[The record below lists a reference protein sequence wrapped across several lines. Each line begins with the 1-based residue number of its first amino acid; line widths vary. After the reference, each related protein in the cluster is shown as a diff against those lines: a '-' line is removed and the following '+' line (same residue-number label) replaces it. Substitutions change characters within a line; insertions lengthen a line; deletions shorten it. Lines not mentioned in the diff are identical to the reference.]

1 MGSVSGASVAIG
13 ARPSQQHHNMVMR
26 ATVVVFTIVLIIAGV
41 FASEIAK
48 EQNGELAEDDILQ
61 LSHSLQETQSNLND
75 LEDLNVHVKRD
86 AVAYQ
91 KKKIKKRRK
100 QKKKGKR
107 KNGKGTG
114 KRNKKK
120 KTRKS
125 KSQRKSITGKGR
137 RKSKIKQKSKKLSA
151 KKKKK
156 NGNRKSKNSKG
167 QKSRKSK
174 KKKTKKQGKKKGKK
188 SKANKGKRSKK
199 NKIKRK
205 KNKTRKRKS
214 KIKQKSKKSSAK
226 KKKKNGNRKSK
237 KSKGQKSRKSKK
249 KKTDSCQSLDCL
261 NNLVQTL
268 KVEKDTVRNFLAQ
281 RKRVKNKLQLMK
293 NKQDKKGDR
302 WGTAMFLEKRLGE
315 TKDHKGNNSNGP
327 LCKGVYNSKM
337 GKMASDV
344 AHTLEDCNATIEEAC
359 KNHIE
364 VNKTELDEM
373 DACEK
378 DYREYKAESELCQNK
393 TNDCSCWNDLAKKIK
408 RIQDC
413 NTGVGSAKKAEQSI
427 KKDYAK
433 CKNVFINC
441 SKMEDDAIE
450 YMIQCYTS
458 ASQIKKNIKEL
469 ITIKDAATKLKKN
482 QEAVVSSSQS
492 KNSAKEAG

>member
-1 MGSVSGASVAIG
+1 MGSVSGASVAIR

-41 FASEIAK
+41 FASQIAK

-61 LSHSLQETQSNLND
+61 LSHSLQETQSNLDD

-86 AVAYQ
+86 AVADQ

-107 KNGKGTG
+107 KNGKVTG

-120 KTRKS
+120 KARKS
-125 KSQRKSITGKGR
+125 KSQRKSKAGKG
-137 RKSKIKQKSKKLSA
+137 K
-151 KKKKK
+151 
-156 NGNRKSKNSKG
+156 
-167 QKSRKSK
+167 RKSK

-205 KNKTRKRKS
+205 KNKTRKLNTKKSKSRRKNRKEKLLKKMRKS
-214 KIKQKSKKSSAK
+214 KSRRGK
-226 KKKKNGNRKSK
+226 KKTGRKISK
-237 KSKGQKSRKSKK
+237 Q
-249 KKTDSCQSLDCL
+249 TDSCQSLDCL

-281 RKRVKNKLQLMK
+281 RKRVKNKLQLMQ
-293 NKQDKKGDR
+293 NKQDKKGER

-364 VNKTELDEM
+364 LNKTELDEM

-393 TNDCSCWNDLAKKIK
+393 TNDCSCWNDL
-408 RIQDC
+408 
-413 NTGVGSAKKAEQSI
+413 T
-427 KKDYAK
+427 
-433 CKNVFINC
+433 
-441 SKMEDDAIE
+441 
-450 YMIQCYTS
+450 
-458 ASQIKKNIKEL
+458 
-469 ITIKDAATKLKKN
+469 
-482 QEAVVSSSQS
+482 
-492 KNSAKEAG
+492 